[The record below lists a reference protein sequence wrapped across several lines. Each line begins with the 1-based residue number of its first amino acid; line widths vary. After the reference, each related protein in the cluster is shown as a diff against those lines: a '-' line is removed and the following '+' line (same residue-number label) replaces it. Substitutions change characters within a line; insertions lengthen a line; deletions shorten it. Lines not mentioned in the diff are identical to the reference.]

1 MRKLHWLFMAV
12 CLAVMP
18 VLHSCDDDEG
28 YSIGDFTPPLWATV
42 RVTGNAFYLDCDVWG
57 TLWPVNT
64 DLWWYEPV
72 DGKRVITMFNPLSDE
87 FDGYDHAVK
96 KKGETVYGRERKPEG
111 ERESR
116 RSND

>member
-64 DLWWYEPV
+64 DLWWYETV

-96 KKGETVYGRERKPEG
+96 ILSLQDVLTKEVETLTPET
-111 ERESR
+111 E
-116 RSND
+116 D